1 MRQIFGVLL
10 VVTVAMSGAFRAQA
24 QNGSKELVLDVY
36 SVKVPSDV
44 AQEKGFE
51 LWRESLYAGGANSG
65 EHSPVIHQIYQL
77 DGVVTIDQHQG
88 TGEGSEPQISVVGS
102 VTPEQEDAEYNVEF
116 SELGRPPVYEGKMTL
131 RIRPKEIR
139 VWRLPALELEQGQ
152 LDGISV
158 LKFINDEQVKLFA

>member
-10 VVTVAMSGAFRAQA
+10 VVAVAMSGAFRAQA

-44 AQEKGFE
+44 VQEKGFE

-88 TGEGSEPQISVVGS
+88 TGEGSEPQISVRQLIGAISAFIAAWNETAEPFMDQVGS
-102 VTPEQEDAEYNVEF
+102 RSAEPETY
-116 SELGRPPVYEGKMTL
+116 LL
-131 RIRPKEIR
+131 
-139 VWRLPALELEQGQ
+139 
-152 LDGISV
+152 
-158 LKFINDEQVKLFA
+158 